1 MFGLPRGGVPVAARI
16 GARLAAPVDVLV
28 VRKIGAPGHEELAI
42 GAVAA
47 GLAGQGGAPVLNDE
61 LIARL
66 GLSANQV
73 AERAEVANRE
83 LAERSHRLRDDRAAP
98 DAAGRT
104 VVVVDDGMATGAT
117 MRAAVTALRAT
128 SPAAIVVA
136 VPVGAPEACAA
147 IGALVEELVCPLQ
160 PRGFR
165 AVGQWYDDF
174 SETTDDEVRRLLEP
188 APGSRS

>member
-1 MFGLPRGGVPVAARI
+1 
-16 GARLAAPVDVLV
+16 V
-28 VRKIGAPGHEELAI
+28 VRKIGAPGHVELAI

-47 GLAGQGGAPVLNDE
+47 GVAGAGGAPVLNDE

-73 AERAEVANRE
+73 AVRTDVAGRE
-83 LAERSHRLRDDRAAP
+83 LAERCNRLRGDRPSFSAT
-98 DAAGRT
+98 GRT

-117 MRAAVTALRAT
+117 MRAAVMALRAT
-128 SPAAIVVA
+128 APAAIVVA

-147 IGALVEELVCPLQ
+147 LEALVDELVCPLQ

-174 SETTDDEVRRLLEP
+174 SETTDDEVRRLLD
-188 APGSRS
+188 ASPGSRS